1 MQNNI
6 DEYVPQY
13 AINIPD
19 LPSPPTVAEE
29 TESKFNK
36 LEAHIDELKDTISKF
51 MKNNKLKFE
60 EFMNKRN
67 NTTRITNIE
76 NKLELLEI
84 KLTQLISVFEK
95 ESHHNENQ
103 FNHIQNEIIAIKG
116 ECTQLN
122 QSVSSLHVAFE
133 RLDKGVIVF
142 D

>member
-6 DEYVPQY
+6 DTNEPPY

-19 LPSPPTVAEE
+19 LPSTPAVAEE
-29 TESKFNK
+29 NESKFNK

-51 MKNNKLKFE
+51 MKSNKRKFE

-84 KLTQLISVFEK
+84 KLAQLISVFEK

-103 FNHIQNEIIAIKG
+103 FSNIQNEIASLKG
-116 ECTQLN
+116 ECAQLN
-122 QSVSSLHVAFE
+122 QSVGSLEVAFE
-133 RLDKGVIVF
+133 KLDKGVIVF

>member
-1 MQNNI
+1 
-6 DEYVPQY
+6 
-13 AINIPD
+13 
-19 LPSPPTVAEE
+19 
-29 TESKFNK
+29 
-36 LEAHIDELKDTISKF
+36 
-51 MKNNKLKFE
+51 MKSNKLKFE

-76 NKLELLEI
+76 NKLEVLEI

-103 FNHIQNEIIAIKG
+103 FSHIQNEITTIKS
-116 ECTQLN
+116 ECAQLN
-122 QSVSSLHVAFE
+122 QSMGSLHVAFE